1 MAAFVLGNGVSREPV
16 SVDRLITLG
25 PVYGCNAL
33 YRTHVVTVLVATD
46 RPIAEQIQ
54 NSGYSLS
61 HRFHTRRPAVNTGA
75 LPVPRQYFGFSS
87 GPIAVALAAQDCEG
101 ARIYLVGFDMGAT
114 AAGRFNNV
122 FADTEHYKRSEAV
135 PTFTGNW
142 LRQLITVMRDHADR
156 EFVRVHGDTTADHTD
171 FAAVRNL
178 HTVTM
183 CEFLQRINTPKDL

>member
-16 SVDRLITLG
+16 SVDRLTALG

-33 YRTHVVTVLVATD
+33 YRTHVVTALVATD
-46 RPIAEQIQ
+46 RPMADAIAAT
-54 NSGYSLS
+54 GYGLA
-61 HRFHTRRPAVNTGA
+61 HRFHTRRPQPGTGA

-87 GPIAVALAAQDCEG
+87 GPIALALAAQDCG
-101 ARIYLVGFDMGAT
+101 GTRIYLVGFDLGAT

-122 FADTEHYKRSEAV
+122 FANTEHYKRSEAV

-142 LRQLITVMRDHADR
+142 LRQLITVMRDYADR
-156 EFVRVHGDTTADHTD
+156 EFVRVHGDTTAAHTD

-178 HTVTM
+178 HSITM